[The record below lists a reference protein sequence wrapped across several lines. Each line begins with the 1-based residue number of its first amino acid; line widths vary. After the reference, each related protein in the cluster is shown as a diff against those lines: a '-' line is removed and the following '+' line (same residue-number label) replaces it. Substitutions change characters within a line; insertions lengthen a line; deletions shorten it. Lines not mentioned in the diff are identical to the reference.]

1 MVGVRGLTGADGI
14 AATARLRLNGG
25 GAHKPEAEM
34 NRLLADLRIVEFSAF
49 VAAPLGG
56 MTMAQLGAEVIRID
70 PIGGAIDYHR
80 WPVTESGASLYWAGL
95 NKAKRSVALA
105 LDRPE
110 GRELARAIAT
120 APDPGGGPGGGI
132 VLSNLP
138 PLAGLDYPGL
148 KAARDDMILL
158 RLVGNRDGTAAV
170 DYTVNAASG
179 FPLVT
184 GNSGPGGA
192 PVNHVL
198 PAWDIAAGLYL
209 ATALLAAERHRGR
222 TGEGQEVIA
231 ALSDV
236 MLATVGHLGYIG
248 DVHVNGR
255 SRPAIGN
262 DLYGSF
268 GRDFATA
275 DGCRV
280 IIIAL
285 TPRQWRA
292 LGRATGLADKLEM
305 VGAMMEVDLA
315 TEAGRYEARDAIA
328 ALLSRWCTARRLDDI
343 RAAFAGTG
351 VLWGPFQDFTQLVR
365 DDPRSSPANP
375 LFAEIDQPGIGRYP
389 MPGLPLDF
397 AAAPREPTRPAPL
410 LGEHTDLVLSQV
422 LGMPAAEIGRLHDA
436 GIAAGP
442 ERRKI

>member
-1 MVGVRGLTGADGI
+1 
-14 AATARLRLNGG
+14 
-25 GAHKPEAEM
+25 M
-34 NRLLADLRIVEFSAF
+34 NRLLQDLRIVEFSAF

-56 MTMAQLGAEVIRID
+56 MTMAQCGAEVIRID
-70 PIGGAIDYHR
+70 PIGGAIDHNR
-80 WPVTESGASLYWAGL
+80 WPVSDSGASLYWAGL

-105 LDRPE
+105 LDKPE
-110 GRELARAIAT
+110 GRELAQAIAT
-120 APDPGGGPGGGI
+120 APGPGGGI
-132 VLSNLP
+132 VLTNLP
-138 PLAGLDYPGL
+138 PLTGLDYGSL
-148 KAARDDMILL
+148 KAKREDVILL
-158 RLVGNRDGTAAV
+158 RLIGNRDGSAAV

-184 GNSGPGGA
+184 GNSGAGGGGL

-209 ATALLAAERHRGR
+209 ATALLAAERHRAR
-222 TGEGQEVIA
+222 TGAGQEVVA

-236 MLATVGHLGYIG
+236 MLATVGNLGYVG

-255 SRPAIGN
+255 ARPAIGN

-275 DGCRV
+275 DGRRI

-292 LGRATGLADKLEM
+292 IGRATGLAEKLAM
-305 VGAMMEVDLA
+305 VGTIMEVDLE
-315 TEAGRYEARDAIA
+315 TETGRYEARDAIA
-328 ALLSRWCTARRLDDI
+328 ALLARWCAGRTLAEI
-343 RAAFAGTG
+343 RDAFSGTG
-351 VLWGPFQDFTQLVR
+351 VLWGPFQSFIELVR
-365 DDPRSSPANP
+365 DDPRCSPQNP
-375 LFAEIDQPGIGRYP
+375 LFADVEQPGIGRYP

-397 AAAPREPTRPAPL
+397 TAAPREPTRPAPR
-410 LGEHTDLVLSQV
+410 LGEHTGQVLSEV
-422 LGMPAAEIGRLHDA
+422 LGLSAGEIARLHGA

-442 ERRKI
+442 NLA

>member
-1 MVGVRGLTGADGI
+1 
-14 AATARLRLNGG
+14 
-25 GAHKPEAEM
+25 M

-70 PIGGAIDYHR
+70 PIGGAIDYNR

-105 LDRPE
+105 LDKPE

-120 APDPGGGPGGGI
+120 APGPKDDPGGGGI
-132 VLSNLP
+132 VLTNLP
-138 PLAGLDYPGL
+138 PLPGLDYAGL
-148 KAARDDMILL
+148 REKRDDMILL
-158 RLVGNRDGTAAV
+158 RLTGNRDGSAAV

-184 GNSGPGGA
+184 GNSGSGGN

-209 ATALLAAERHRGR
+209 ATALLAAERHRAR
-222 TGEGQEVIA
+222 TGEGQEVVA

-236 MLATVGHLGYIG
+236 MLAAVGHLGYVG
-248 DVHVNGR
+248 DVHINDR
-255 SRPAIGN
+255 ARPAIGN

-275 DGCRV
+275 DGRQV
-280 IIIAL
+280 MIIAL

-292 LGRATGLADKLEM
+292 IGRATGLAEKL
-305 VGAMMEVDLA
+305 AMIGQIMEVNLD
-315 TEAGRYEARDAIA
+315 TETGRYEARDAIA
-328 ALLSRWCTARRLDDI
+328 ALLARWCAARSVAEI
-343 RAAFAGTG
+343 KQAFAGSG
-351 VLWGPFQDFTQLVR
+351 VLWGPFQSFEELVR
-365 DDPRSSPANP
+365 EDPRCSPVNP
-375 LFAEIDQPGIGRYP
+375 LFAEVEQAGIGHYP

-397 AAAPREPTRPAPL
+397 SAAPRQPTAPAPR
-410 LGEHTDLVLSQV
+410 LGEHTDQVLSQV
-422 LGMPAAEIGRLHDA
+422 LRLPDGEIARLHDA
-436 GIAAGP
+436 GVAAGP
-442 ERRKI
+442 TAV